1 MATWHMG
8 NHEGAL
14 GQATPAAGAFTA
26 LKGSTNPTVDG
37 DVGNRGYNDARYALV
52 SGAAAG
58 KVHFDV
64 EEANISAVKKGQALA
79 ICGTGAGTALEV
91 CLCDCDVSTKIR
103 MIGLAS
109 TDIVQNGAGAVVYK
123 GILEDVDT
131 RATNL
136 DVNPNAETWTA
147 MDCLYVANTAGGLTN
162 VAPTSGRKI
171 RAGVTIKGSDASDT
185 LISLSHVNPINSWA
199 ASGEDH
205 VIRMG
210 DSAGANKIFFKGYD
224 NVEVAS
230 LDSDG
235 KLIIPSPLYSTYWTS
250 RAPFLDENNAND
262 NGVPTQVERGLFK
275 GYSFPIWSD
284 PAQVNEEL
292 SFRIRV
298 PHRWDGTT
306 NPWFVAIT
314 AIPAAEDIGDK
325 YKFQLEWQSADVG
338 GIISATI
345 QETLTDEITLTDGSA
360 WQSEEILAFELTA
373 TTIARGQNVQL
384 RLRRIAA
391 SSAEIAGEAAVF
403 HWDTRWKMNRIGT
416 VTIQGYPA

>member
-1 MATWHMG
+1 MATW
-8 NHEGAL
+8 EL
-14 GQATPAAGAFTA
+14 GDIDNSPIGQTTPAAGAFTV
-26 LKGSTNPTVDG
+26 LKANTNPVADE
-37 DVGNRGYNDARYALV
+37 DCGNKGYNDGRYALV

-91 CLCDCDVSTKIR
+91 CLCECDVSTKTR
-103 MIGLAS
+103 MIGLAL
-109 TDIVQNGAGAVVYK
+109 TDIVQNGAGTVVYK
-123 GILEDVDT
+123 GILEGVDT
-131 RATNL
+131 RSTNT

-147 MDCLYVANTAGGLTN
+147 MDCLFVANTAGGLTN
-162 VAPTSGRKI
+162 VIPTSGRKI
-171 RAGVTIKGSDASDT
+171 RAAVTIKGSDADDT
-185 LISLSHVNPINSWA
+185 LISLSHVNPIYNSA

-205 VIRMG
+205 ILRMG
-210 DSAGANKIFFKGYD
+210 DSAGANKISFRNYA

-230 LDSDG
+230 LNSDG
-235 KLIIPSPLYSTYWTS
+235 KFIIPSPLYSTYWTS
-250 RAPFLDENNAND
+250 RTPFLDENNAND

-292 SFRIRV
+292 TFRIRV

-306 NPWFVAIT
+306 KPWFVAIT
-314 AIPAAEDIGDK
+314 AISGAEDIGDK
-325 YKFQLEWQSADVG
+325 YKFQLEWQSKDVENV
-338 GIISATI
+338 IPATI
-345 QETLTDEITLTDGSA
+345 QETLTTEITVADGTVWYA
-360 WQSEEILAFELTA
+360 EILAFELTA
-373 TTIARGQNVQL
+373 TTIVSGQNIQL

-391 SSAEIAGEAAVF
+391 SANEVNDEPVIF

-416 VTIQGYPA
+416 ISIQGY

>member
-1 MATWHMG
+1 MGTWHLG

-14 GQATPAAGAFTA
+14 GQDTPAEGSFTD
-26 LKGSTNPTVDG
+26 LKASTNPAADG
-37 DVGNRGYNDARYALV
+37 DIGNRGYNDARYALV

-58 KVHFDV
+58 KLHFDV

-103 MIGLAS
+103 MTGLAS
-109 TDIVQNGAGAVVYK
+109 TDIVQNGAGTVVYK
-123 GILEDVDT
+123 GILEGVDT

-136 DVNPNAETWTA
+136 DVNPNAETWAA
-147 MDCLYVANTAGGLTN
+147 MDCLYVSNTAGGLTN

-171 RAGVTIKGSDASDT
+171 RAAVTIKGSDASDT
-185 LISLSHVNPINSWA
+185 LISLSHVNPINLGA
-199 ASGEDH
+199 ASGEDFMM
-205 VIRMG
+205 RMG
-210 DSAGANKIFFKGYD
+210 DSAGANKISFKGYD

-235 KLIIPSPLYSTYWTS
+235 KLILPSPLYSTYWTS
-250 RAPFLDENNAND
+250 RTPFLDENNAND

-292 SFRIRV
+292 TFRLRV

-306 NPWFVAIT
+306 KPWFVAIT
-314 AIPAAEDIGDK
+314 AISAAEDIGDK
-325 YKFQLEWQSADVG
+325 YKFQLEWQAEDVENV
-338 GIISATI
+338 IPATI
-345 QETLTDEITLTDGSA
+345 QETLTTEITVADGTA
-360 WQSEEILAFELTA
+360 WYAEILAFELTA
-373 TTIARGQNVQL
+373 TTMVAGQNMQL

-391 SSAEIAGEAAVF
+391 SANEVTGEPVIF
-403 HWDTRWKMNRIGT
+403 HWDTRWKMNRIGS
-416 VTIQGYPA
+416 VSIQGY